1 MVVLLYSK
9 LSKFKDLENRQNQ
22 LVNEMDNAIGVYLM
36 EMKEE
41 NDRLI
46 SELKNT
52 SSPLKVAQVTEQPQF
67 VSAKQVLKEVAEE
80 VAAPKQVESSTTTD
94 KPELEPRKYVPVKL
108 AANAYSK
115 QKAAN
120 VEETEQVEAE
130 LFKKTIEPSSKEQT
144 YEQQVIEHY
153 HNGKSI
159 EEIAK
164 LMQRGKTEIEL
175 LVKFRA

>member
-1 MVVLLYSK
+1 
-9 LSKFKDLENRQNQ
+9 
-22 LVNEMDNAIGVYLM
+22 M
-36 EMKEE
+36 EC
-41 NDRLI
+41 
-46 SELKNT
+46 
-52 SSPLKVAQVTEQPQF
+52 
-67 VSAKQVLKEVAEE
+67 
-80 VAAPKQVESSTTTD
+80 D
-94 KPELEPRKYVPVKL
+94 KPELETRKYVPVKL